1 LFDFYNEISL
11 RVTQDVSVTI
21 DGATSVAI
29 SYVLRQISDVL
40 RQISD
45 VWSFGHKSDVEWA
58 VVVVFHIFSLS
69 GLKIS

>member
-1 LFDFYNEISL
+1 LDINFFFNWKRTGSGYLFDFYNEISL

-45 VWSFGHKSDVEWA
+45 V
-58 VVVVFHIFSLS
+58 
-69 GLKIS
+69 

>member
-1 LFDFYNEISL
+1 VLISGQDWIWILIFFFNWKRTGSGYLFDFYNEISL

-45 VWSFGHKSDVEWA
+45 V
-58 VVVVFHIFSLS
+58 
-69 GLKIS
+69 